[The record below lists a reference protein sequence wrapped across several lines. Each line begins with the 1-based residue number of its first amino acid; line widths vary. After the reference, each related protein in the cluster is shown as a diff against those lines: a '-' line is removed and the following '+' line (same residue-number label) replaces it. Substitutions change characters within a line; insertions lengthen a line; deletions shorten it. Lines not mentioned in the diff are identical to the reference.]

1 MPEYG
6 KITNKKLNN
15 MSLMSFNFFSVY
27 SYPIFVSLKNK
38 YNDKKHQDIEN
49 EGFTKKHL
57 YNYQK

>member
-1 MPEYG
+1 
-6 KITNKKLNN
+6 

-49 EGFTKKHL
+49 EGFTKNVL
-57 YNYQK
+57 FNYQK